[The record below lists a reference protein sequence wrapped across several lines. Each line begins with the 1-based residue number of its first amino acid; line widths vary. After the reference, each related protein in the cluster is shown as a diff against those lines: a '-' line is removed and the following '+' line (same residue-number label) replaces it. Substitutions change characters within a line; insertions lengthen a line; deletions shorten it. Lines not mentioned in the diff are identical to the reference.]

1 MINFSKLKKWLT
13 IEETAKSLSMDFDDD
28 VSIGD
33 VYQVCL
39 EGHLQLSIRFSAPET
54 AIKYKYI
61 CNNDDVESHKKQLI
75 DSQTVMLRLSLDKQF
90 GTKQ

>member
-1 MINFSKLKKWLT
+1 MQGSTMINFSKLKKWLT

-39 EGHLQLSIRFSAPET
+39 EGHLQLSIRFS
-54 AIKYKYI
+54 
-61 CNNDDVESHKKQLI
+61 CKK
-75 DSQTVMLRLSLDKQF
+75 
-90 GTKQ
+90 

>member
-39 EGHLQLSIRFSAPET
+39 EGHLQLSIRFSAPR
-54 AIKYKYI
+54 
-61 CNNDDVESHKKQLI
+61 NSN
-75 DSQTVMLRLSLDKQF
+75 
-90 GTKQ
+90 